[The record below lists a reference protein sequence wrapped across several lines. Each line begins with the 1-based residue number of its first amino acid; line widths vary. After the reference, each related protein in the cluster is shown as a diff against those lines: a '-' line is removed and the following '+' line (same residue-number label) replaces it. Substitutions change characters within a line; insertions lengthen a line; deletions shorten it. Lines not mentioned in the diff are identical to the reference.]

1 MCSGTSTL
9 STTAKDLASPQVL
22 LLLLLLLLR
31 VPFSRQPFVL
41 TSFVR
46 CVVVS
51 GTGPAQAAVVVQV
64 EMAGLGCPS
73 LA

>member
-22 LLLLLLLLR
+22 LLLLLLLR
-31 VPFSRQPFVL
+31 VPISRQPFVL

-46 CVVVS
+46 CAVVS

>member
-22 LLLLLLLLR
+22 LLLLLR
-31 VPFSRQPFVL
+31 VPISRQPFVL

-46 CVVVS
+46 CAVVS

>member
-1 MCSGTSTL
+1 ML
-9 STTAKDLASPQVL
+9 RRALRWVVARVVVVVV

-31 VPFSRQPFVL
+31 VPISRQPFVL

-46 CVVVS
+46 CAVVS

>member
-22 LLLLLLLLR
+22 PLLLLR

-41 TSFVR
+41 TTFVR
-46 CVVVS
+46 CAVVS
-51 GTGPAQAAVVVQV
+51 GTGPAQAAVVVHV